1 MLHVNACA
9 FVVAIE
15 AQAKP
20 KLAICCSVMAGLVP
34 AIHVFCT
41 VGDKNVDAQ
50 DKPGHDGDP
59 SRHLRQ
65 PRRIA
70 GHQVDLDIDLA
81 VGTPAA
87 DRRDRESMR
96 DDQH

>member
-41 VGDKNVDAQ
+41 VGDKTWMPRTS
-50 DKPGHDGDP
+50 PGMTVIRHVISV
-59 SRHLRQ
+59 SR
-65 PRRIA
+65 
-70 GHQVDLDIDLA
+70 
-81 VGTPAA
+81 AA
-87 DRRDRESMR
+87 
-96 DDQH
+96 